1 MVKLRIFNNPD
12 TFHPMNHPFHIHGQ
26 RHLVL
31 NIDGVENPNMVWKDT
46 SIIPVGS
53 TVDLLVEMSNPGK
66 WMMHCHIGEHL
77 DAGMMLGFE
86 VGE

>member
-1 MVKLRIFNNPD
+1 
-12 TFHPMNHPFHIHGQ
+12 MNHPFHIHGQ

-31 NIDGVENPNMVWKDT
+31 SMDGVENPNMVWKDT
-46 SIIPVGS
+46 SIIPVGA
-53 TVDLLVEMSNPGK
+53 TVDLLIEMSNPGK

-86 VGE
+86 VDGETP